1 MKKATNRE
9 YNTLRNYLAQYTT
22 GAMRKRIHS
31 SYGITDLGWLDKGY
45 ITRVKNIV
53 ENTDALEQV
62 KNTCLWY

>member
-1 MKKATNRE
+1 MRKATNRE
-9 YNTLRNYLAQYTT
+9 YNTLKNYLAQYTT

-31 SYGITDLGWLDKGY
+31 SLGITDLGWLDKGY
-45 ITRVKNIV
+45 ITRVRNIV